1 MKKIYTKD
9 QNTVLLQ
16 HNKTIRLQDNKTKD
30 IIHISGVDNTTSQMT
45 SSKSDLA
52 GTRGAKVSNEFI
64 EKKYRESAARIRDEE
79 IFFISVSIKGK
90 KSQGAR
96 REVNIDFIIDSADK
110 PFFYKSHT
118 VCKKLKWE
126 LFRDLPEA
134 EKTATCWQAVDSA
147 FAQATNNAVH
157 AGKLITR
164 KTYRT
169 IPRFRVSECSVI
181 TEEHATHVKVYLF
194 LGDNQYEIICEPC
207 TDEKASKFFVWKG
220 NHKIEEDMEVL

>member
-1 MKKIYTKD
+1 MKKIYANN

-30 IIHISGVDNTTSQMT
+30 IRHISGVDNTTSQMT

-52 GTRGAKVSNEFI
+52 STRGAKVSNEFI
-64 EKKYRESAARIRDEE
+64 EKKYRESAAKIRDEE

-90 KSQGAR
+90 KTQGAR
-96 REVNIDFIIDSADK
+96 REVNIDFIFDSADK

-126 LFRDLPEA
+126 LFRDLPDA
-134 EKTATCWQAVDSA
+134 EKTATCWQAVQGAFEQQDSG
-147 FAQATNNAVH
+147 VH

-164 KTYRT
+164 RPFTT
-169 IPRFRVSECSVI
+169 IPKFRVSNCAII
-181 TEEHATHVKVYLF
+181 TEEHATHVMVYLM
-194 LGDNQYEIICEPC
+194 LGEKMYEVRCDPC
-207 TDEKASKFFVWKG
+207 TGAKASKFFNWKG
-220 NHKIEEDMEVL
+220 NYKGVEEMEVL